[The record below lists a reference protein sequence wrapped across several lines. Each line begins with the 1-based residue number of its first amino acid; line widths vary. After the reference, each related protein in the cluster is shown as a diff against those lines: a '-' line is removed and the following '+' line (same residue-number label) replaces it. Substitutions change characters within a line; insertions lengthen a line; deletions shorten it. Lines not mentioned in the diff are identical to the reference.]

1 MNFEQ
6 SGEFT
11 EAVATGPNG
20 AGCLAFERPL
30 ADLESQIVELEILQE
45 SKGVNYRP
53 EIRLLRSNLAK
64 LTSKIYK
71 NLSAWETVQVAR
83 HPRRPLL
90 MDYIQMV
97 AKDFRELHGDRHF
110 GDDRAM
116 VTGFA
121 RIGRQKVMIVGHNKG
136 RDTKEKV
143 ACNFGCAQPEGYR
156 KAMHKMKLAEK
167 FGVPIVC
174 FIDTPG
180 AYPGI
185 GAEERGQAE
194 AIAVNLMEM
203 SRLKVPIVCI
213 VVGEGGSGGALGI
226 GVGDSLAML
235 QYAWYSVISPEG
247 CAAILWKDG
256 SKAEMAA
263 NSLRLTSRDLVEL
276 NVMDHVV
283 PEPLGGAHRN
293 PHEMGHLLEN
303 YIVKALRKLKRVK
316 VEKLLEDRYQRLRAI
331 GKVEIN
337 EKIKQVDQ
345 ANHQK
350 SKRTKPGKSNGAKVN
365 TNIEIPAK
373 RNVKRRVVS

>member
-1 MNFEQ
+1 
-6 SGEFT
+6 
-11 EAVATGPNG
+11 
-20 AGCLAFERPL
+20 
-30 ADLESQIVELEILQE
+30 
-45 SKGVNYRP
+45 
-53 EIRLLRSNLAK
+53 
-64 LTSKIYK
+64 
-71 NLSAWETVQVAR
+71 
-83 HPRRPLL
+83 
-90 MDYIQMV
+90 
-97 AKDFRELHGDRHF
+97 
-110 GDDRAM
+110 
-116 VTGFA
+116 
-121 RIGRQKVMIVGHNKG
+121 
-136 RDTKEKV
+136 
-143 ACNFGCAQPEGYR
+143 
-156 KAMHKMKLAEK
+156 
-167 FGVPIVC
+167 
-174 FIDTPG
+174 
-180 AYPGI
+180 
-185 GAEERGQAE
+185 
-194 AIAVNLMEM
+194 
-203 SRLKVPIVCI
+203 
-213 VVGEGGSGGALGI
+213 
-226 GVGDSLAML
+226 ML